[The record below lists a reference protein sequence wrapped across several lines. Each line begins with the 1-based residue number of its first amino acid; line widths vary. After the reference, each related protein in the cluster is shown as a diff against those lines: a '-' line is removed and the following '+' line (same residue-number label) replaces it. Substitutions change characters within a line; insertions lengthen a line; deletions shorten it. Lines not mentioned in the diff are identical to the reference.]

1 MKTILS
7 ILAAAL
13 TLSLAGCNTYLES
26 SESIYGD
33 YVCTQLIVESDG
45 APHES
50 VIDEC
55 RLCSSAYVGQRVVVE
70 PESYLLWI
78 GFSAEQGGHFTQVKP
93 NRYAKRSKHDFWR
106 NCCVVLQGK
115 VVGKNCRWHC
125 RWRCCSAFAQFVA
138 KFPKTCAKTV
148 YFFCV

>member
-45 APHES
+45 APRES

-93 NRYAKRSKHDFWR
+93 NRYTS
-106 NCCVVLQGK
+106 
-115 VVGKNCRWHC
+115 GKNVKA
-125 RWRCCSAFAQFVA
+125 AFGNSQLVIDCNEGGYQYRIICQ
-138 KFPKTCAKTV
+138 KM
-148 YFFCV
+148 